1 MCLDSVCDGWKRHTL
16 KRQRERRM
24 HMYTYT
30 HTHTH
35 THNQKLREFSAKV
48 LVTMLILGVGATY
61 ETYTNKI
68 NE

>member
-1 MCLDSVCDGWKRHTL
+1 MEK
-16 KRQRERRM
+16 
-24 HMYTYT
+24 T
-30 HTHTH
+30 HTQETEGEKNAHVHTH

-48 LVTMLILGVGATY
+48 LVTMLILGVGASY